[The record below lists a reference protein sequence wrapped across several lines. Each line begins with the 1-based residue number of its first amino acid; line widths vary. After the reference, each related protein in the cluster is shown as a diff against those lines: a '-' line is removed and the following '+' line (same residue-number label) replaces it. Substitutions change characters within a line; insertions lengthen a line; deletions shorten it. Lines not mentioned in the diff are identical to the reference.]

1 MTLSNLSR
9 RDFLI
14 RTGWTAGG
22 LTVLSSC
29 SLIPALPTFGMSKT
43 TDALTWVQMLE
54 DGTVRFL
61 CPRSEI
67 GQGIDTGLSQVV
79 GEELGLDNSK
89 IVCVY
94 PASNQIA
101 PTQMTVGSQSI
112 ENYFEPTARAAALI
126 RESLKMHT
134 ALHYKQDANPVVLD
148 KGGFRLTDGRFVP
161 FGEILRVVDGNI
173 IGNIIDSSKDVEKQ
187 LEMVSLLSWREPAM
201 RTSVGKHTALQH
213 IDDIVTGTEI
223 FSRDIKL
230 ENMKFGAVLSPPWLG
245 AELQSFNQSAALSVE
260 GVLKVVE
267 GPDGQVGIVAET
279 PMSARK
285 GVEAL
290 AGVWPGIKKEELE
303 EIQTGLDID
312 NAISENLLDHT
323 PVSEGSLSKGM
334 DMAVKSLD
342 VRYDT
347 PMTAHAQ
354 MEPRSG
360 VAFVQDKKCEVWTG
374 SQDPWFIRS
383 SVSKILGIKK
393 ENVVVHNQRVGGAFG
408 GRILCQAT
416 VEAAWLS
423 AAVKLPVKVQ
433 WTREEEFQFNYTG
446 PQFSHRIDAGL
457 NSNHEICYWHHR
469 MVGSPILISSA
480 FMPDYL
486 LWAADIPTDAGTW
499 RGTELPYNVKN
510 HRINFGDV
518 RLPMPTGAWRGL
530 GAAPNT
536 FAVECTMDEL
546 AQSAAI
552 DALEFRLLNS
562 SDKRF
567 DKVIRRVGELAGWG
581 NKPNLGLAATVYKGV
596 TFVAVVA
603 EVSILNGKPKVK
615 RLWCVQDCGL
625 VISPDRVTAQIEGN
639 LTWGV
644 SMAMHESFELD
655 NGIASTTNYDSY
667 TICRQNDVPELVIE
681 MIDSELPPS
690 GSGEAAFAPTAAAIV
705 NALSRVSGT
714 RVRQLPVSKSLL

>member
-1 MTLSNLSR
+1 MTFNNLSR

-14 RTGWTAGG
+14 RTGWTVGG
-22 LTVLSSC
+22 LTALSSC
-29 SLIPALPTFGMSKT
+29 SLIPALPTFGMSKPS
-43 TDALTWVQMLE
+43 DALTWVQMLE
-54 DGTVRFL
+54 NGTVRFL

-79 GEELGLDNSK
+79 GEELGLDISQ

-134 ALHYKQDANPVVLD
+134 ALHYKQAANPVILGN
-148 KGGFRLTDGRFVP
+148 GGFRLADGRFVP
-161 FGEILRVVDGNI
+161 FGEILKVVD
-173 IGNIIDSSKDVEKQ
+173 GNIIDSSKDVDKQ
-187 LEMVSLLSWREPAM
+187 LEAMSLLSKGKPTM
-201 RTSVGKHTALQH
+201 RTSVGKHTGLQH
-213 IDDIVTGTEI
+213 IDEIVTGTEY

-230 ENMKFGAVLSPPWLG
+230 ENMKFGAVLRPPWLG
-245 AELQSFNQSAALSVE
+245 AKVQSINQSAPLSVE
-260 GVLKVVE
+260 GVLKVIE
-267 GPDGQVGIVAET
+267 GPDGQVGIVADT
-279 PMSARK
+279 PMSAEK
-285 GVEAL
+285 GVKAL
-290 AGVWPGIKKEELE
+290 AAVWPGLKKEKLE
-303 EIQTGLDID
+303 EIQTTLDID
-312 NAISENLLDHT
+312 NAISDDLLDHT
-323 PVSEGSLSKGM
+323 PVSEGDLSKGL
-334 DMAVKSLD
+334 DMAVKSVD

-360 VAFVQDKKCEVWTG
+360 VAFVQDKQCEVWTG

-383 SVSKILGIKK
+383 SVSKVLGINK

-423 AAVKLPVKVQ
+423 AAVELPVKVQ
-433 WTREEEFQFNYTG
+433 WTREEEFQFNYAG
-446 PQFSHRIDAGL
+446 PQFSHRINAGL
-457 NSNHEICYWHHR
+457 NSDNKICYWHHQ

-480 FMPDYL
+480 FMPSYL
-486 LWAADIPTDAGTW
+486 LWAADIPADAGTW
-499 RGTELPYNVKN
+499 RGTELPYDVKN
-510 HRINFGDV
+510 HRIDFGDV

-546 AQSAAI
+546 AQSAQI
-552 DALEFRLLNS
+552 DALEFRLQNS
-562 SDKRF
+562 SDERF

-581 NKPNLGLAATVYKGV
+581 DKSNLGLAATVYKGV

-603 EVSILNGKPKVK
+603 EVSILDGNPKVE

-625 VISPDRVTAQIEGN
+625 VISPDRVKAQVEGN

-644 SMAMHESFELD
+644 SMAMHESFELE

-705 NALSRVSGT
+705 NALSRVSGS
-714 RVRQLPVSKSLL
+714 RVRQLPVSKIFL